1 MLALKS
7 GAIPALA
14 PWGSITDLGSESLD
28 GDVKAFGA
36 ITHGTPDAPLSAG
49 YFGCT
54 QGAFRMVYP
63 FTEHA
68 VVLEGEVTLLNE
80 ATGDAVTYKPGDAW
94 MIEKGTP
101 VRWTIHTPHFVKHYM
116 AAA

>member
-7 GAIPALA
+7 DAVPALES
-14 PWGSITDLGSESLD
+14 WGSVAGLGSEILD
-28 GDVKAFGA
+28 GAVEAFGA
-36 ITHGTPDAPLSAG
+36 ITHGAPDAPLSAG

-80 ATGDAVTYKPGDAW
+80 ATGAAVTYRPGDAW

-101 VRWTIHTPHFVKHYM
+101 IRWTVHTQHFVKHYM